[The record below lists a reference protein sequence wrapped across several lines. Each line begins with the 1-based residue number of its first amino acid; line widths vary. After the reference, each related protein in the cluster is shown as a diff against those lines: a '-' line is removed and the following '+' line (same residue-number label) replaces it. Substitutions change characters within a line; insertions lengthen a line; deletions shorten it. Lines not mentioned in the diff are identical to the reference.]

1 MPKGIGMAVTSI
13 TFGASELVA
22 NRADWLA
29 LLGQSCGDL
38 VLVLDGAGVIGF
50 ASARSRDILE
60 VPAGELVDTY
70 FVDWVVAGDRLAAEE
85 LVAGWTRQSGTSD
98 AVVLRFEHKHLG
110 PSELEIVANNQ
121 LRHPILGGI
130 VITARAV
137 NDRTRSTGSLDE
149 SQARFMRAARGAT
162 DGLWEWDLEHNTFEV
177 SRQWLE
183 LVGLDSDSRGPSP
196 DEWLNR
202 VHPEDRQRLRAQIA
216 AHLEGLTDSF
226 EADHRLLHE
235 DGSYRWMMCRG
246 LAVRDKS
253 DQPVRIAGALIDISA
268 RMLFDGLTG
277 LPNRSFL
284 RDRITDAMKEGDDH
298 LFALL
303 LVDLDRFKVVN
314 ESLGHSAGDR
324 LLIATSRRLE
334 TCVRPED
341 TIARLSADEFAILLD
356 GLEAPEEAARI
367 ADRIRQV
374 LSQPVCVGEQEVWC
388 SASIGIVSSRK
399 GYDQAEE
406 MLRDANTALHSAKKQ
421 GTARQQTFETEM
433 YLETVNRF
441 QIERDLRTAVRN
453 DEFRVRYQPI
463 IDLSTGTVS
472 GFEALVRW
480 VHPERGWV
488 SPVEFI
494 PVAEDAGLVAQIDRW
509 VLETAAQEAVKWQQ
523 SGRDVVLSVN
533 VSSKQFDLDGLVE
546 HVTNVL
552 EETGLEPQCL
562 KLEVTES
569 AVMDQPEAAAR
580 MLEEVKAMGV
590 KLALDDFGT
599 GYSSLSHLHRFPFD
613 TVKIDRS
620 FISLMG
626 EEGQDPEFVRVML
639 ALADSLSMDAVA
651 EGIETELQWQVLRD
665 FGARY
670 GQGYYFA
677 RPLPPEDAER
687 LVLADKRW

>member
-1 MPKGIGMAVTSI
+1 MPLGIAMAVTSI
-13 TFGASELVA
+13 TFAASDLVA
-22 NRADWLA
+22 SRAEWLT
-29 LLGQSCGDL
+29 LLGQSCADL
-38 VLVLDGAGVIGF
+38 VLVLDADGIITF
-50 ASARSRDILE
+50 ASDRSRDLLDVSASE
-60 VPAGELVDTY
+60 VVNTSL
-70 FVDWVVAGDRLAAEE
+70 VDWVLSTDREAAEDMV
-85 LVAGWTRQSGTSD
+85 LDWARQAGVRD
-98 AVVLRFEHKHLG
+98 AGVLRFVHPAG
-110 PSELEIVANNQ
+110 GAVELELLGNNQ

-130 VITARAV
+130 VVTARTV
-137 NDRTRSTGSLDE
+137 TDRHRSSGSLDE
-149 SQARFMRAARGAT
+149 SQARFVRAARGAT
-162 DGLWEWDLEHNTFEV
+162 DGLWEWDLGANRLEV

-183 LVGLDSDSRGPSP
+183 LVGLDGDGRSPSP

-216 AHLEGLTDSF
+216 AHLDGKTDSF
-226 EADHRLLHE
+226 EADHRVLHE
-235 DGSYRWMMCRG
+235 DGTYRWMMCRG
-246 LAVRDKS
+246 MAVRDGK
-253 DQPVRIAGALIDISA
+253 DQPYRIAGALIDISA

-284 RDRITDAMKEGDDH
+284 CDRIADSLGRGGGH
-298 LFALL
+298 LFAVL

-314 ESLGHSAGDR
+314 ESLGHGAGDR

-356 GLEAPEEAARI
+356 GLEAPEEASRI

-388 SASIGIVSSRK
+388 SASVGIVSSKK
-399 GYDQAEE
+399 GYHAADD
-406 MLRDANTALHSAKKQ
+406 MLRDANTALHRAKKH
-421 GTARQQTFETEM
+421 GSARQETFETQM
-433 YLETVNRF
+433 YLETVHRF
-441 QIERDLRTAVRN
+441 QIERDLRSAIRN
-453 DEFRVRYQPI
+453 DEFHVVYQPI
-463 IDLSTGTVS
+463 IDLRDGSVS

-480 VHPERGWV
+480 IHPERGFV
-488 SPVEFI
+488 SPVDFI

-509 VLETAAQEAVKWQQ
+509 VLETAAQEATKWQEV
-523 SGRDVVLSVN
+523 GRDVVLSVN

-546 HVTNVL
+546 HVTAVL
-552 EETGLEPQCL
+552 EETGLPADCL
-562 KLEVTES
+562 KLEITES

-580 MLEEVKAMGV
+580 MLEEVQAMGV

-620 FISLMG
+620 FVSLMG

-651 EGIETELQWQVLRD
+651 EGIETALQWQVLRE

-677 RPLPPEDAER
+677 RPLPAEDAER
-687 LVLADKRW
+687 LVLSDKHW

>member
-1 MPKGIGMAVTSI
+1 MAVTSI
-13 TFGASELVA
+13 TFGPTDLIA
-22 NRADWLA
+22 NREEWLA

-38 VLVLDGAGVIGF
+38 VLVLSSDGVVSF
-50 ASARSRDILE
+50 VSDRSRDVLGVAAVE
-60 VPAGELVDTY
+60 LAGSAL
-70 FVDWVVAGDRLAAEE
+70 VDWVSADDRPSATELLADWNRQAGNSDPAVLHFTHPIHGTVDLE
-85 LVAGWTRQSGTSD
+85 L
-98 AVVLRFEHKHLG
+98 
-110 PSELEIVANNQ
+110 VANNQ
-121 LRHPILGGI
+121 LGHPILAGI
-130 VITARAV
+130 VVTARPIT
-137 NDRTRSTGSLDE
+137 DRARSSSSLDE
-149 SQARFMRAARGAT
+149 SQARFVRAARGAT
-162 DGLWEWDLEHNTFEV
+162 DGLWEWDLENHTFEV

-183 LVGLDSDSRGPSP
+183 LVGLPPGSRSPSP

-216 AHLEGLTDSF
+216 AHLEGQTESF
-226 EADHRLLHE
+226 EADHRLVHE
-235 DGSYRWMMCRG
+235 DGTYRWMMCRG
-246 LAVRDKS
+246 MAVRDRS
-253 DQPVRIAGALIDISA
+253 DQPVRIAGALLDISA

-284 RDRITDAMKEGDDH
+284 RDRIRDALHAGDDH
-298 LFALL
+298 TFAVL

-388 SASIGIVSSRK
+388 SASVGIVSSKK
-399 GYDQAEE
+399 GYDDAED
-406 MLRDANTALHSAKKQ
+406 MLRDANTALDRAQSQ
-421 GTARQQTFETEM
+421 GTARQQTFETQM

-441 QIERDLRTAVRN
+441 QIERDLRKAVRN

-463 IDLSTGTVS
+463 IDLSTGCVS

-509 VLETAAQEAVKWQQ
+509 VLETAAEEAMKWQG
-523 SGRDVVLSVN
+523 SGQDRVLSVN

-546 HVTNVL
+546 HVTGVL
-552 EETGLEPQCL
+552 EATGLPPQCL
-562 KLEVTES
+562 KLEITES

-639 ALADSLSMDAVA
+639 ALADSLSMHAVA

-677 RPLPPEDAER
+677 RPLAPEDAER

>member
-1 MPKGIGMAVTSI
+1 MAVTSI
-13 TFGASELVA
+13 TFAASDLVA
-22 NRADWLA
+22 SRAEWLT
-29 LLGQSCGDL
+29 LLGQSCADL
-38 VLVLDGAGVIGF
+38 VLVLDADGIITF
-50 ASARSRDILE
+50 ASDRSRDLLDVSASE
-60 VPAGELVDTY
+60 VVNTSL
-70 FVDWVVAGDRLAAEE
+70 VDWVLSTDREAAEDMV
-85 LVAGWTRQSGTSD
+85 LDWARQAGVRD
-98 AVVLRFEHKHLG
+98 AGVLRFVHPAG
-110 PSELEIVANNQ
+110 GAVELELLGNNQ

-130 VITARAV
+130 VVTARTV
-137 NDRTRSTGSLDE
+137 TDRHRSSGSLDE
-149 SQARFMRAARGAT
+149 SQARFVRAARGAT
-162 DGLWEWDLEHNTFEV
+162 DGLWEWDLGANRLEV

-183 LVGLDSDSRGPSP
+183 LVGLDGDGRSPSP

-216 AHLEGLTDSF
+216 AHLDGKTDSF
-226 EADHRLLHE
+226 EADHRVLHE
-235 DGSYRWMMCRG
+235 DGTYRWMMCRG
-246 LAVRDKS
+246 MAVRDGK
-253 DQPVRIAGALIDISA
+253 DQPYRIAGALIDISA

-284 RDRITDAMKEGDDH
+284 CDRIADSLGRGGGH
-298 LFALL
+298 LFAVL

-314 ESLGHSAGDR
+314 ESLGHGAGDR

-356 GLEAPEEAARI
+356 GLEAPEEASRI

-388 SASIGIVSSRK
+388 SASVGIVSSKK
-399 GYDQAEE
+399 GYHAADD
-406 MLRDANTALHSAKKQ
+406 MLRDANTALHRAKKH
-421 GTARQQTFETEM
+421 GSARQETFETQM
-433 YLETVNRF
+433 YLETVHRF
-441 QIERDLRTAVRN
+441 QIERDLRSAIRN
-453 DEFRVRYQPI
+453 DEFHVVYQPI
-463 IDLSTGTVS
+463 IDLRDGSVS

-480 VHPERGWV
+480 IHPERGFV
-488 SPVEFI
+488 SPVDFI

-509 VLETAAQEAVKWQQ
+509 VLETAAQEATKWQEV
-523 SGRDVVLSVN
+523 GRDVVLSVN

-546 HVTNVL
+546 HVTAVL
-552 EETGLEPQCL
+552 EETGLPADCL
-562 KLEVTES
+562 KLEITES

-580 MLEEVKAMGV
+580 MLEEVQAMGV

-620 FISLMG
+620 FVSLMG

-651 EGIETELQWQVLRD
+651 EGIETALQWQVLRE

-677 RPLPPEDAER
+677 RPLPAEDAER
-687 LVLADKRW
+687 LVLSDKHW

>member
-1 MPKGIGMAVTSI
+1 MAVTSI
-13 TFGASELVA
+13 TFGASELIA
-22 NRADWLA
+22 NRTEWLT
-29 LLGQSCGDL
+29 LLGQSCGDF
-38 VLVLDGAGVIGF
+38 VLVLDGEGAIGF
-50 ASARSRDILE
+50 ASDRSRDVLE
-60 VPAGELVDTY
+60 VPAAELVGSRL
-70 FVDWVVAGDRLAAEE
+70 VDWVVSGDRPSAAEH
-85 LVAGWTRQSGTSD
+85 VAVWARQAGKSD
-98 AVVLRFEHKHLG
+98 PVSLRFEHPSQG
-110 PSELEIVANNQ
+110 PCELEIVANNQ
-121 LRHPILGGI
+121 LRHPILAAII
-130 VITARAV
+130 VTARPV
-137 NDRTRSTGSLDE
+137 HDRVRSSGSLDE
-149 SQARFMRAARGAT
+149 SQARFVRAARGAT
-162 DGLWEWDLEHNTFEV
+162 DGLWEWDLEKNTFEV

-183 LVGLDSDSRGPSP
+183 LVGLDGDSRGPSP

-216 AHLEGLTDSF
+216 AHLEGLTLSF

-235 DGSYRWMMCRG
+235 DGTYRWMMCRG
-246 LAVRDKS
+246 LAVRDRQ

-277 LPNRSFL
+277 LPNRAFL
-284 RDRITDAMKEGDDH
+284 RDRITDALKQGEDH
-298 LFALL
+298 LFAVL

-334 TCVRPED
+334 TVVRPED

-356 GLEAPEEAARI
+356 GLEAPEEAARV
-367 ADRIRQV
+367 ADRVRQV

-388 SASIGIVSSRK
+388 SASVGIVSSKK
-399 GYDQAEE
+399 GYDEAEE

-463 IDLSTGTVS
+463 IDLSSGTVS

-509 VLETAAQEAVKWQQ
+509 VLETAAQEAVKWQAG
-523 SGRDVVLSVN
+523 GRELVLSVN

-546 HVTNVL
+546 HVTGVL
-552 EETGLEPQCL
+552 EDTGLPPQCL
-562 KLEVTES
+562 KLEITES

-580 MLEEVKAMGV
+580 MLEEVRAMGV

-639 ALADSLSMDAVA
+639 ALADSLTMDAVA
-651 EGIETELQWQVLRD
+651 EGIETELQWQVLRG

>member
-1 MPKGIGMAVTSI
+1 MAVTSI
-13 TFGASELVA
+13 TFAASDLVA
-22 NRADWLA
+22 SRAEWLT
-29 LLGQSCGDL
+29 LLGQSCADL
-38 VLVLDGAGVIGF
+38 VLVLDADGIITF
-50 ASARSRDILE
+50 ASDRSRDLLDVSASE
-60 VPAGELVDTY
+60 VVNTSL
-70 FVDWVVAGDRLAAEE
+70 VDWVLSTDREAAEDMV
-85 LVAGWTRQSGTSD
+85 LDWARQAGVRD
-98 AVVLRFEHKHLG
+98 AGVLRFVHPAG
-110 PSELEIVANNQ
+110 GAVELELLGNNQ

-130 VITARAV
+130 VVTARTV
-137 NDRTRSTGSLDE
+137 TDRHRSSGSLDE
-149 SQARFMRAARGAT
+149 SQARFVRAARGAT
-162 DGLWEWDLEHNTFEV
+162 DGLWEWDLGANRLEV

-183 LVGLDSDSRGPSP
+183 LVGLDGDGRSPSP

-216 AHLEGLTDSF
+216 AHLDGKTDSF
-226 EADHRLLHE
+226 EADHRVLHE
-235 DGSYRWMMCRG
+235 DGTYRCMMCRG
-246 LAVRDKS
+246 MAVRDGK
-253 DQPVRIAGALIDISA
+253 DQPYRIAGALIDISA

-284 RDRITDAMKEGDDH
+284 CDRIADSLGRGGGH
-298 LFALL
+298 LFAVL

-314 ESLGHSAGDR
+314 ESLGHGAGDR

-356 GLEAPEEAARI
+356 GLEAPEEASRI

-388 SASIGIVSSRK
+388 SASVGIVSSKK
-399 GYDQAEE
+399 GYHAADD
-406 MLRDANTALHSAKKQ
+406 MLRDANTALHRAKKH
-421 GTARQQTFETEM
+421 GSARQETFETQM
-433 YLETVNRF
+433 YLETVHRF
-441 QIERDLRTAVRN
+441 QIERDLRSAIRN
-453 DEFRVRYQPI
+453 DEFHVVYQPI
-463 IDLSTGTVS
+463 IDLRDGSVS

-480 VHPERGWV
+480 IHPERGFV
-488 SPVEFI
+488 SPVDFI

-509 VLETAAQEAVKWQQ
+509 VLETAAQEATKWQEV
-523 SGRDVVLSVN
+523 GRDVVLSVN

-546 HVTNVL
+546 HVTAVL
-552 EETGLEPQCL
+552 EETGLPADCL
-562 KLEVTES
+562 KLEITES

-580 MLEEVKAMGV
+580 MLEEVQAMGV

-620 FISLMG
+620 FVSLMG

-651 EGIETELQWQVLRD
+651 EGIETALQWQVLRE

-677 RPLPPEDAER
+677 RPLPAEDAER
-687 LVLADKRW
+687 LVLSDKHW